1 MNPRAFID
9 ALWKYKPA
17 EMYILIWT
25 GQDKRSYW
33 FRDVAAAGEFA
44 ESDACRDKCVFV
56 GLGLSKT
63 DNGQNRRCTSAEIAA
78 LCGIWSDLDLKSE
91 AHKEKALPATVEEA
105 LAVLPM
111 EMPPTITV
119 STGNGAQAWWL
130 FREPLVFDTE
140 EEKRDATRII
150 NRWHSMLR
158 LDCAARGWT
167 YDRLSDFARV
177 ARVAGTRNLKDPAS
191 PKDVRVLSCDESR
204 RYNLSEFDEYLDEAA
219 IPDTEG
225 QERAAR
231 ERSERFKD
239 TPLIVNPS
247 ARFPQDV
254 LEAWMNEDSRFRN
267 TWERRRHDLKDPS
280 QSGYDLALAD
290 FGIMVSLSA
299 QETVDLI
306 VHHRAIHGQKQ
317 RTRVDYFERTIAK
330 ALSQNPE
337 SPSPAQP
344 SASAAGAPTPPA
356 DQPQPQQDAP
366 PAKEMSPERIR
377 AELCARIS
385 AAIAIPIQITRLVQ
399 ITGKDPSY
407 RMELADG
414 TKIEFSNTAKFVDQ
428 EFVRLAIAG
437 QKKWLMAPMKPA
449 RWREIAQDMLQ
460 ACFDEDGPIEAQ
472 WEEGARDMVA
482 KYLEQNG
489 FIDDIASAHP
499 DFRGKPI
506 VKDARVAI
514 NTTDLHSWIN
524 KTGFRNFSVK
534 ELASTLG
541 AMGAIQFRMRGPK
554 FREQSRWLLPL
565 DHFKPPEQQKAVQE
579 ERSDATE

>member
-1 MNPRAFID
+1 MA
-9 ALWKYKPA
+9 
-17 EMYILIWT
+17 
-25 GQDKRSYW
+25 
-33 FRDVAAAGEFA
+33 
-44 ESDACRDKCVFV
+44 
-56 GLGLSKT
+56 
-63 DNGQNRRCTSAEIAA
+63 
-78 LCGIWSDLDLKSE
+78 
-91 AHKEKALPATVEEA
+91 
-105 LAVLPM
+105 
-111 EMPPTITV
+111 
-119 STGNGAQAWWL
+119 
-130 FREPLVFDTE
+130 
-140 EEKRDATRII
+140 
-150 NRWHSMLR
+150 
-158 LDCAARGWT
+158 
-167 YDRLSDFARV
+167 
-177 ARVAGTRNLKDPAS
+177 
-191 PKDVRVLSCDESR
+191 
-204 RYNLSEFDEYLDEAA
+204 
-219 IPDTEG
+219 
-225 QERAAR
+225 
-231 ERSERFKD
+231 
-239 TPLIVNPS
+239 
-247 ARFPQDV
+247 
-254 LEAWMNEDSRFRN
+254 
-267 TWERRRHDLKDPS
+267 
-280 QSGYDLALAD
+280 
-290 FGIMVSLSA
+290 SLSA
-299 QETVDLI
+299 QEIVDLI

-344 SASAAGAPTPPA
+344 SESAAGAPTPLA
-356 DQPQPQQDAP
+356 DQPQPQQDAT

-377 AELCARIS
+377 AELCAKIS
-385 AAIAIPIQITRLVQ
+385 AAMAIPIQITRLVQ

-524 KTGFRNFSVK
+524 KTGFPQFLRKGTRVHARRHGRHTVSHARSEVPRAEQMVAPARPFQTAGATEGSTGRTQRCNRITTPQARSRK
-534 ELASTLG
+534 SASATMKPRPNIGSSALPELARQPASPG
-541 AMGAIQFRMRGPK
+541 K
-554 FREQSRWLLPL
+554 FSGR
-565 DHFKPPEQQKAVQE
+565 
-579 ERSDATE
+579 